1 MFNLLPLKSNQSIT
15 STMILPENEEEWKKL
30 YVVFATA
37 KGKIRKNSLEDFI
50 NISAGGKIAMKLDEN
65 DKIIGVEKCKEDQDI
80 ILGTK
85 FGKCIRFMSKKLRLF
100 KGRSSKGI
108 RGIDLGENDTVMS
121 LSILDNVKETQ
132 SLIKKNG
139 TKREN
144 IDKYILSITENGY
157 GKRTSFLDF
166 RVTNRGGKGIIGIV
180 NSKRNGNVTSNL
192 IVSNE
197 DEIILSTDK
206 GRVIRC
212 AVKEIRIA
220 GRNTQGVRI
229 IKLSGEEKVVSAIKI
244 EDNIS

>member
-1 MFNLLPLKSNQSIT
+1 M
-15 STMILPENEEEWKKL
+15 
-30 YVVFATA
+30 
-37 KGKIRKNSLEDFI
+37 
-50 NISAGGKIAMKLDEN
+50 
-65 DKIIGVEKCKEDQDI
+65 
-80 ILGTK
+80 
-85 FGKCIRFMSKKLRLF
+85 F

-108 RGIDLGENDTVMS
+108 RGIDLAENDNVMS
-121 LSILDNVKETQ
+121 LSVVDNNKEAQ
-132 SLIKKNG
+132 ALIKKNG
-139 TKREN
+139 SKKEN

-157 GKRTSFLDF
+157 GKRSSFLDF

-180 NSKRNGNVTSNL
+180 NSKRNGNVTSTL
-192 IVSNE
+192 VVSNS

-212 AVKEIRIA
+212 NVKEIRIA